1 MVNSWREDLY
11 LSNCRCVQFFLR
23 NSRIVLLKWMEEG
36 CKENMLTQQGKLETK
51 ETAGPTKFNPAI
63 KEARIVEAVETSW
76 NDVWVGRVLLIGGSA
91 PSATWQHIRLRRKTL
106 QPKRSTFEH
115 QPGSIPERECRC
127 SQRSKGKR
135 LGVGSLRKL
144 YCKERKIQ
152 CWPSVLGELAQCEG
166 GGAAE
171 AVVAQRGCG
180 HKSQHGPVAED
191 EPVPST
197 QHPQCPQ
204 DEFTI
209 LSTTA
214 FFLYLSGVCSN
225 LQLLLW
231 VKWYVNQT
239 KWSCQPPQQSSDLA
253 VKHLNTLIV
262 QKQTD
267 NLDREV
273 KKMMRRRPKM
283 TNTRSFY
290 KVTSVWWR
298 VSDLN

>member
-1 MVNSWREDLY
+1 MYAKGNGNGSTVFTWDMNRVNSWREDLY

-76 NDVWVGRVLLIGGSA
+76 NDVWVGRVLLIGAA
-91 PSATWQHIRLRRKTL
+91 PSATWQHIRLRIKTL

-180 HKSQHGPVAED
+180 HKSHHGPVSKVEAECLLVFVSPCICICICISPLQTHD
-191 EPVPST
+191 RPS
-197 QHPQCPQ
+197 
-204 DEFTI
+204 
-209 LSTTA
+209 
-214 FFLYLSGVCSN
+214 
-225 LQLLLW
+225 
-231 VKWYVNQT
+231 
-239 KWSCQPPQQSSDLA
+239 
-253 VKHLNTLIV
+253 
-262 QKQTD
+262 
-267 NLDREV
+267 
-273 KKMMRRRPKM
+273 
-283 TNTRSFY
+283 
-290 KVTSVWWR
+290 
-298 VSDLN
+298 